1 MKLIVLSRSSR
12 KNLKKKSKRLML
24 THSETIK
31 KLKVV
36 MKEDDDMK
44 AKMQEKIMELRNN
57 LNNLRNG
64 ISENLD
70 DEELNELCK
79 CRFVNL

>member
-1 MKLIVLSRSSR
+1 
-12 KNLKKKSKRLML
+12 
-24 THSETIK
+24 
-31 KLKVV
+31 

-44 AKMQEKIMELRNN
+44 AKMQEKIFELRTN

-70 DEELNELCK
+70 DEEFNELCK
-79 CRFVNL
+79 D